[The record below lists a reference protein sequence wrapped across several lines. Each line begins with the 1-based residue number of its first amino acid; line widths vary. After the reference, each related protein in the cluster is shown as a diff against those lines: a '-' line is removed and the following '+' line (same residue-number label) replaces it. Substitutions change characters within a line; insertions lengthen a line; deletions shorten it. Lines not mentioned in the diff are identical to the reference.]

1 MKEANRVR
9 KSEIKYNIQLTD
21 EQKAVKEGVYQ
32 KNVTVILGEFGSGK
46 TACAVLCALD
56 LLFKKHIDTI
66 FITRPIDFD
75 ATGYLKGSMDEKLA
89 FHIFPIKQNM
99 YAAYNKQKI
108 DELFK
113 EGSIQ
118 IVPIDYM
125 KGMTFANSCTIVD
138 EFEDIDYGDFKLIL
152 TRLGKGSKLIFTGSE
167 EQTDIKN
174 SCIPKVKYLKDFDVV
189 NYHTLKSQHRDD
201 DIMKILNYIEQK
213 EKGIKNNPK

>member
-9 KSEIKYNIQLTD
+9 KNEIKYNIQLTD

-118 IVPIDYM
+118 IIPIDYM

-138 EFEDIDYGDFKLIL
+138 EFEDIDYDDFKLIL

-174 SCIPKVKYLKDFDVV
+174 SCIPKVKYLKDFE
-189 NYHTLKSQHRDD
+189 N
-201 DIMKILNYIEQK
+201 I
-213 EKGIKNNPK
+213 

>member
-1 MKEANRVR
+1 MKETNRIR
-9 KSEIKYNIQLTD
+9 KNEIKYNIQLTD
-21 EQKAVKEGVYQ
+21 EQKLVKEGVYE
-32 KNVTVILGEFGSGK
+32 KDVTIILGAFGSGK
-46 TACAVLCALD
+46 TACGVLCALD

-66 FITRPIDFD
+66 YITRPIDFN
-75 ATGYLKGSMDEKLA
+75 ATGYLKGSAEEKMS

-113 EGSIQ
+113 EGAIQ

-125 KGMTFANSCTIVD
+125 KGMTFTNSCTIVD
-138 EFEDIDYGDFKLIL
+138 EFEDIDFNDFSLIL

-174 SCIPKVKYLKDFDVV
+174 SCIQKIRCLEKLDIV
-189 NYHTLKSQHRDD
+189 NYHTLKSQHRND
-201 DIMKILNYIEQK
+201 DITKILNFIAE
-213 EKGIKNNPK
+213 NNPK

>member
-9 KSEIKYNIQLTD
+9 KNEIKYNIPLTD

-66 FITRPIDFD
+66 YITRPIDFE
-75 ATGYLKGSMDEKLA
+75 ATGYLKGTAEEKMS
-89 FHIFPIKQNM
+89 FHVFPIKQNM
-99 YAAYNKQKI
+99 YSAYNKQKI

-113 EGSIQ
+113 DGSIQ
-118 IVPIDYM
+118 IIPIDYM
-125 KGMTFANSCTIVD
+125 KGMTFSNSCTIVD
-138 EFEDIDYGDFKLIL
+138 EFEDIDYDDFKLIL

-167 EQTDIKN
+167 EQTDIKD
-174 SCIPKVKYLKDFDVV
+174 SCIPKVKHLKDFDIV

-213 EKGIKNNPK
+213 EKEENNPK